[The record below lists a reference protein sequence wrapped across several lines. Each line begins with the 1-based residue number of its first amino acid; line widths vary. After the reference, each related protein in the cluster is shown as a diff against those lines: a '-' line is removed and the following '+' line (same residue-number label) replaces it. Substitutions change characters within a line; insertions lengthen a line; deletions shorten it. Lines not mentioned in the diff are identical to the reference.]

1 MMTKEEIEQLEQI
14 FDGRYVQK
22 DDCTKTV
29 DKENEKI
36 NKLSQDVQQLK
47 VEIAKMNTKLGILIG
62 ILSAIGVPLISVCVK
77 MLFGG

>member
-1 MMTKEEIEQLEQI
+1 MTNEELEQLEQI

-22 DDCTKTV
+22 DDCAKTV

-36 NKLSQDVQQLK
+36 DLLTLDVQGLK
-47 VEIAKMNTKLGILIG
+47 IEIAKMNTKLGVVIG
-62 ILSAIGVPLISVCVK
+62 ILSAIGVPVVSCCVK